1 MPQTPSENII
11 RHPRLPIQIAQGEGG
26 HSETSH
32 SEGAPA
38 GDSHAEGGEHAG
50 AEHGEHVPQPGE
62 IPNPWLLLSNSFMVA
77 ILMIVF
83 AFAAK
88 KKLEAVPRGI
98 QNFAE
103 LLVESLNNFTVAIIG
118 HGGEKYTPLVG
129 TVFIYI
135 FLMNL
140 WGQIPGFHSPTAN
153 LSITFALGFVI
164 FIYVQMQGIR
174 NLGPGTYVQHFA
186 GGSMPWQ
193 GVLIP
198 IKALLLFPVELI
210 SEFVKPFTLA
220 IRLFGNIFGEDV
232 ILLVLAGLGLSIL
245 GVPGLPLHF
254 PLILLALLTSFVQA
268 MVFSILTCI
277 YLSMMQHHHEEEHAE
292 DGAHGASHAHATGH

>member
-1 MPQTPSENII
+1 MPQASPGHAMQ
-11 RHPRLPIQIAQGEGG
+11 HPRLPVRIAQAHEEPGAATHGADAVA
-26 HSETSH
+26 SET
-32 SEGAPA
+32 
-38 GDSHAEGGEHAG
+38 HATGEAHTEHAH
-50 AEHGEHVPQPGE
+50 EHKPGD
-62 IPNPWLLLSNSFMVA
+62 IPSATLLLWNSATVALLMV
-77 ILMIVF
+77 LF
-83 AFAAK
+83 ALAAR
-88 KKLEAVPRGI
+88 KKLEAVPRGL

-103 LLVESLNNFTVAIIG
+103 LIVESLNQFTVAIIG

-129 TVFIYI
+129 TVFVYI

-164 FIYVQMQGIR
+164 FVYVQIQGIR
-174 NLGPGTYVQHFA
+174 NLGVGNYIQHFA

-210 SEFVKPFTLA
+210 SECVKPFTLA
-220 IRLFGNIFGEDV
+220 IRLFGNVFGEDV

-254 PLILLALLTSFVQA
+254 PLVLLALLTSFVQA

-277 YLSMMQHHHEEEHAE
+277 YLSMMQHHHEEEHA
-292 DGAHGASHAHATGH
+292 GHGAPGTSHAHATGH